1 MSKYKTRVLPSVL
14 EYIKRENALPKRLL
28 FSLAALIAFYRGY
41 RNGVNI
47 PLKDDLS
54 VLDFFAAQWV
64 AFDVK
69 AVAKATLQNVDF
81 WGKDLTQFSG
91 LLEEV
96 TKSLKAITKNGMK
109 EALNDFM
116 KH

>member
-1 MSKYKTRVLPSVL
+1 MRSKRF
-14 EYIKRENALPKRLL
+14 I
-28 FSLAALIAFYRGY
+28 LISCLNCFLQGD

-47 PLKDDLS
+47 PIKDDQS

-69 AVAKATLQNVDF
+69 DIAKATLQNIDF
-81 WGKDLTQFSG
+81 WGQDLTQFNG

-96 TKSLKAITKNGMK
+96 STSLNAITKHGMK